1 MIAMGDSIY
10 HARGCRNCHGPEGK
24 GGPRAPDLTDATT
37 LHVNNTFDSYVKV
50 ITDGVPVEAIKDKT
64 HTTAMRPMGGPPTPL
79 TADQIKAVAAYVMT
93 LKKG

>member
-1 MIAMGDSIY
+1 MGDSIY

-24 GGPRAPDLTDATT
+24 GGPRAPDLTDAAV
-37 LHVNNTFDSYVKV
+37 LHVNNTFDSYVKI

-64 HTTAMRPMGGPPTPL
+64 RTSAMRPLGGPPTPL
-79 TADQIKAVAAYVMT
+79 TPDQIKAVAAYVMS